1 MNYLNN
7 MCRV

>member
-7 MCRV
+7 PTD

>member
-7 MCRV
+7 KMS